1 MEQLK
6 QRAAKKAVESVTD
19 GDVVGLGSGSTAAF
33 AIRELA
39 ERSIEIKGVPT
50 SFQARKIA
58 LDEGIPVVDLDQ
70 VEAVDVAIDGADQ
83 VGDNNI
89 IVKGGGAAHARE
101 KIVDSTA
108 ERLEIIVDESKMIST
123 PDYPVPVEVLPSAR
137 SVVYERI
144 RQLGG
149 TPSLRIADEK
159 SGPVITDN
167 GNMILD
173 CAFGEIQQPKELAK
187 KLSALPGV
195 LEHGLFIE
203 MADKIIIGTENGVE
217 TRAP

>member
-19 GDVVGLGSGSTAAF
+19 GDIVGLGSGSTAAF

-39 ERSIEIKGVPT
+39 ERAIEIKGVPT

-58 LDEGIPVVDLDQ
+58 IDEGISVVDLDQ
-70 VEAVDVAIDGADQ
+70 VEAIDIAIDGADQ

-89 IVKGGGAAHARE
+89 IVKGGGAAHTRE
-101 KIVDSTA
+101 KIVDSAA
-108 ERLEIIVDESKMIST
+108 ERLEIIVDESKMVST

-173 CAFGEIQQPKELAK
+173 CAFGEIQQPRKLAK

-203 MADKIIIGTENGVE
+203 MADQIIIGTENGVE

>member
-39 ERSIEIKGVPT
+39 ERAIEIKGVPT

-58 LDEGIPVVDLDQ
+58 IDEGISVVDLDQ
-70 VEAVDVAIDGADQ
+70 VEAIDIAIDGADQ

-89 IVKGGGAAHARE
+89 IVKGGGAAHTRE
-101 KIVDSTA
+101 KIVDSAA
-108 ERLEIIVDESKMIST
+108 ERLEIIVDESKMVSA

-173 CAFGEIQQPKELAK
+173 CAFGEIQQPRKLAK

-203 MADKIIIGTENGVE
+203 MADQIIIGTQNGVE

>member
-39 ERSIEIKGVPT
+39 ERAIEIKGVPT

-58 LDEGIPVVDLDQ
+58 IDEGISVVDLDQ
-70 VEAVDVAIDGADQ
+70 VEAIDIAIDGADQ

-89 IVKGGGAAHARE
+89 IVKGGGAAHTRE
-101 KIVDSTA
+101 KIVDSAA
-108 ERLEIIVDESKMIST
+108 ERLEIIVDESKMVST

-173 CAFGEIQQPKELAK
+173 CAFGEIQQPRKLAK

-203 MADKIIIGTENGVE
+203 MADQIIIGTENGVE